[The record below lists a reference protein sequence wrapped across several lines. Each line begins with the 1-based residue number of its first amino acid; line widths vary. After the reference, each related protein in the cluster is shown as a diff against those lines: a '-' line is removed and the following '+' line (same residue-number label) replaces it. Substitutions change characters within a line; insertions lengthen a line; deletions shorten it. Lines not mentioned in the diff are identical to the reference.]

1 MSTFTLSKVDPRK
14 WAPGST
20 VSLAL
25 SFAIPSN
32 MPAGKYDVI
41 LNLPD
46 ASTTLGSQPLTRILM
61 ANDGGV
67 QEPQTRYNILSQVN
81 VV

>member
-1 MSTFTLSKVDPRK
+1 
-14 WAPGST
+14 
-20 VSLAL
+20 
-25 SFAIPSN
+25 
-32 MPAGKYDVI
+32 MPTGKYDVI

-46 ASTTLGSQPLTRILM
+46 ASTTLDSQPLTRILM